1 MTQDFVT
8 GSYGDQAGCLVGS
21 LDSSLDAVNISTF
34 GTQSIGSN
42 EYILMKIEADA
53 SWTGYVDDI
62 TVSFGAGTGTTPS
75 EAPALDDID
84 CDDSGTAVKLSFGSA
99 QSISGYTNVGT
110 TAGFSAVDVNGNYT
124 QTSSGNN
131 LRRAVFDG
139 STTIDGTLNED
150 VSANGSSYV
159 ANAFSS
165 GAFGSIKLEVNGS
178 IVRVVDLESFGV
190 GNSINSNSSG
200 FTNLLAGT
208 PGEYSGNSVP
218 DYTLIYRTGTYQIGT
233 SDQRDGWNYARVL
246 HSVGGSDTTTNYVEW
261 VNDPDSNALTT
272 GNETFDNFGSDATL
286 FYQSGVKYF
295 ISCTS
300 SFAYSASHVYRNVY
314 SRSSTA
320 VTSPTRSN
328 ISVTQIA
335 VNGSGVDNST
345 NANYYSSLPDL
356 DTGVADCE
364 QKDINITGSISFTP
378 TTSLVG
384 PYGTGLHTA
393 SISGRASHP
402 MKSDVTTSTFNKANF
417 LVFSASE
424 NSTLYTLE
432 YFDDENYRL
441 QSGSFANQASIAG
454 SGWNPSVSMNDAGQT
469 GYYDGLLIY
478 NGYLVS
484 PKTGAMGD
492 GDFRSVR
499 DGGSLQSPD
508 SNVNYSSLGFG
519 ERNYTRYFEND
530 TTSDVPQ
537 INLMLTGSA
546 TLVSRNGPNSGSLG
560 ANNNFHCSVK
570 IPGKTGWLDLARA
583 SAGAGNTN
591 NGDGGLSGDLT
602 ATITSDG
609 VLNICTF
616 NGQTQNGTT
625 SGAEYVLVRFTA
637 HKDWTGKISA
647 FKVGY

>member
-1 MTQDFVT
+1 
-8 GSYGDQAGCLVGS
+8 
-21 LDSSLDAVNISTF
+21 
-34 GTQSIGSN
+34 
-42 EYILMKIEADA
+42 
-53 SWTGYVDDI
+53 
-62 TVSFGAGTGTTPS
+62 
-75 EAPALDDID
+75 
-84 CDDSGTAVKLSFGSA
+84 
-99 QSISGYTNVGT
+99 
-110 TAGFSAVDVNGNYT
+110 
-124 QTSSGNN
+124 
-131 LRRAVFDG
+131 
-139 STTIDGTLNED
+139 
-150 VSANGSSYV
+150 
-159 ANAFSS
+159 
-165 GAFGSIKLEVNGS
+165 
-178 IVRVVDLESFGV
+178 VVDLESFGV